1 MQEQRTRPWELPPRA
16 EGPVDLAALL
26 AQIQQGG
33 RKRPPPKDSEN
44 GSSPPGKSPPSRA
57 QTEMCAMCSGNQLVL
72 DTAGQV
78 IPCPRCGAHLWAA
91 QCGLSDEELQ
101 ITAAQIGAIGGHADR
116 ETQALLRWLVEQVI
130 DHPVGWV
137 TLWGSYGTAKTMAVQ
152 AMVAGLVHSGVQA
165 LFYHARRLE
174 QGWFDDMRGDTSN
187 AQLYRRARVLA
198 IDEADK
204 INLKSDWTRTAWQEL
219 MDDRYRSGLAGRT
232 CTLLVCQHDPAE
244 CMPGDVASRMADGRF
259 YRPWSGG
266 KNRQVVTKP
275 EWGPGLWLPGIVR
288 VQGQDMRPHLP
299 PKTHMR
305 QGATKGEVATC

>member
-1 MQEQRTRPWELPPRA
+1 
-16 EGPVDLAALL
+16 
-26 AQIQQGG
+26 
-33 RKRPPPKDSEN
+33 
-44 GSSPPGKSPPSRA
+44 
-57 QTEMCAMCSGNQLVL
+57 MCHGNQLVL

-78 IPCPRCGAHLWAA
+78 IPCPKCGAQLFAA
-91 QCGLSDEELQ
+91 QSGLSDEELRL
-101 ITAAQIGAIGGHADR
+101 TAAQIGVIGGHEDR

-130 DHPVGWV
+130 ARPAGWL

-152 AMVAGLVHSGVQA
+152 AIVAGLVRSGTQA

-174 QGWFDDMRGDTSN
+174 QGWFDDMRGDTAN

-204 INLKSDWTRTAWQEL
+204 INLKSDWTRAAWQEL

-232 CTLLVCQHDPAE
+232 CTLLICQGNPAD
-244 CMPGDVASRMADGRF
+244 CMPGDVASRMTDGRF
-259 YRPWSGG
+259 YRQWAGG

-275 EWGPGLWLPGIVR
+275 EWGPGLWVPGIVR

-299 PKTHMR
+299 PR
-305 QGATKGEVATC
+305 AQL